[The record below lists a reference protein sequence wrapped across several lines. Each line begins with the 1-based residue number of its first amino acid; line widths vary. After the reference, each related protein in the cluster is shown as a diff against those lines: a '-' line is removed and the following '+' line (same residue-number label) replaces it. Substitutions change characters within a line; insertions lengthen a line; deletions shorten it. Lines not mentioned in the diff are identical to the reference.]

1 MYVNI
6 KYGVH
11 HNNEIKGVFP
21 LKKAY
26 NSKAGHLII
35 SVPSLNET
43 FPRTL
48 SPRVKTTPE
57 QFFYCDA
64 DGKEVADQEKTVNE
78 FMYKKD
84 DLPADAVL
92 GASDAETEFLS
103 TETEPDAMRRI
114 KGTFEMMDR
123 MALAACNSVVT
134 GLVISGPPG
143 IGKSHGVIS
152 VLERENEIFQT
163 VRTLSSGSSH
173 TDMFE
178 VVGGTAS
185 NLHLYMK
192 LYTHRDKGQV
202 LVLDD
207 SDVILF
213 DEECLGTLKTVLDTG
228 KRRRISYLK
237 ESRTLEDEDIP
248 KQFDFNGSVIF
259 LTNLDFEKSKNSK
272 IKTHLE
278 AIMSRCHYM
287 DMAID
292 SNRDK
297 ILRIKQIVGDGM
309 LDEYSFDE
317 ETINMIVKY
326 IEDNQ
331 DFLRELSLR
340 MVIKIARLVKADPLL
355 WEKDVEATCLRRDAR
370 YKRLLAERIKAN
382 EESA

>member
-6 KYGVH
+6 EYGVH

-21 LKKAY
+21 LKKAF
-26 NSKAGHLII
+26 NPKAGHLII
-35 SVPSLNET
+35 SVPALNDT

-57 QFFYCDA
+57 KFFYCDA
-64 DGKEVADQEKTVNE
+64 NGEKLEEQEKKVNE
-78 FMYKKD
+78 FMYKKS
-84 DLPADAVL
+84 DLPAGTVE

-103 TETEPDAMRRI
+103 TEPEVDAMRRI

-123 MALAACNSVVT
+123 MTLAACNSVVT

-143 IGKSHGVIS
+143 IGKSFGVIE
-152 VLERENEIFQT
+152 VLERENQLFKT
-163 VRTLSSGSSH
+163 MRTLSTSSAH

-192 LYTHRDKGQV
+192 LYLHRDKGQV

-248 KQFDFNGSVIF
+248 KQFDFHGSVIF
-259 LTNLDFEKSKNSK
+259 LTNLDFEKTKNSK

-292 SNRDK
+292 TNRDK

-309 LDEYSFDE
+309 LNEYQFDE
-317 ETINMIVKY
+317 DTIVTIIQY

-370 YKRLLAERIKAN
+370 YKRLLAERILSN